1 MGLFGN
7 KGKTLEQP
15 QQPAGKP
22 KKTSGGSQVGF
33 GVKMMSPYRSLE
45 KFLRDVVLEMKR
57 VVWPS
62 KDETYTY
69 TVVVVVAVVVV
80 AAWVGTWDAL
90 MTNIVRMLNLY
101 H

>member
-1 MGLFGN
+1 MGMFG
-7 KGKTLEQP
+7 KKDKRSDQG
-15 QQPAGKP
+15 QQATKP
-22 KKTSGGSQVGF
+22 KKSSGSGGNDGLGAKVL
-33 GVKMMSPYRSLE
+33 SPYRSLE

-80 AAWVGTWDAL
+80 AAWVGTWDMI

>member
-1 MGLFGN
+1 MGLFG
-7 KGKTLEQP
+7 KRGKESDQP
-15 QQPAGKP
+15 QQAAKP
-22 KKTSGGSQVGF
+22 KKTSGGGDRVSL
-33 GVKMMSPYRSLE
+33 GVKLLSPYRSLE

-80 AAWVGTWDAL
+80 AAWVGTWDMI

>member
-1 MGLFGN
+1 MGLFGKKSN
-7 KGKTLEQP
+7 ATDQA
-15 QQPAGKP
+15 QQAAKP
-22 KKTSGGSQVGF
+22 KKPSGGSSNVSL
-33 GVKMMSPYRSLE
+33 GVKLLSPYRSLE

-69 TVVVVVAVVVV
+69 TVVVVVAVVIV

-90 MTNIVRMLNLY
+90 MTNIVRMLDLY